1 MACSSVFSPNLSAI
15 FSSKATKLS
24 PSNQPTNLFFFN
36 ALQPNSTK
44 REFPIAPSVAAP
56 FPYQQSPINVDYLEE
71 EFSGH
76 GVTFEDVAGTC
87 VATMT
92 LENGSTATLMLPRGL
107 ITSFK
112 APMWHGG
119 SVELLHTVVSEGED
133 GGAVVQGGVSME
145 FSCLSDGG
153 VLWSPCDWSLWDIRG
168 NPQESIQ
175 VELISRD
182 TEDMIEIKNIVNLQ
196 ESCLSSEL
204 VVSNLKSSPLQLT
217 GCVISHLTV
226 STPEA
231 TYAVGLE
238 GSDFFNRS
246 PLSSDFLIIP
256 PDIPQENMF
265 NISQLW
271 SQMRLLSGTGTGSE
285 RKGDELESR
294 SVESEEEM
302 EGEESDN
309 YKQLT
314 EQMSRIYTSAPTYL
328 TVIDRGRRN
337 SIIAGRSGFD
347 EVYMFSPGSSHEFYS
362 KYSYI
367 CIGPSAM
374 LKPIIL
380 KPGEVWRGGQHLQNP
395 NL

>member
-1 MACSSVFSPNLSAI
+1 MACSSLFSPNFTAI
-15 FSSKATKLS
+15 FSSSKPTKFS
-24 PSNQPTNLFFFN
+24 QSYYQPTNLFFK
-36 ALQPNSTK
+36 PNSIIK
-44 REFPIAPSVAAP
+44 REFPVPSVAAP
-56 FPYQQSPINVDYLEE
+56 FPYQPISVDYLEE
-71 EFSGH
+71 EFSGR
-76 GVTFEDVAGTC
+76 GVSFEDVAGTC
-87 VATMT
+87 VAKMA

-107 ITSFK
+107 VTSYK

-119 SVELLHTVVSEGED
+119 SVELLHTIVSEGED
-133 GGAVVQGGVSME
+133 GGAVVQGGVSMA

-153 VLWSPCDWSLWDIRG
+153 GFWSPSNWSLLDIRG
-168 NPQESIQ
+168 NPEESIQ

-182 TEDMIEIKNIVNLQ
+182 TEDMVEIKNIVNLQ

-204 VVSNLKSSPLQLT
+204 VVSNFKSSPLQLT

-231 TYAVGLE
+231 IYAVGLE

-246 PLSSDFLIIP
+246 PLSPDFLIIP
-256 PDIPQENMF
+256 PDISQENMI

-271 SQMRLLSGTGTGSE
+271 SQMRFLSGTGVGSE
-285 RKGDELESR
+285 EKGDELEGGLG
-294 SVESEEEM
+294 ETEEEM

-309 YKQLT
+309 YKQLN
-314 EQMSRIYTSAPTYL
+314 EEMSRIYTSAPTFL
-328 TVIDRGRRN
+328 TLIDRGRRN
-337 SIIAGRSGFD
+337 SVVAGRYGFE
-347 EVYMFSPGSSHEFYS
+347 EVYMFSPGSSHEFYG

-367 CIGPSAM
+367 CISPSAM